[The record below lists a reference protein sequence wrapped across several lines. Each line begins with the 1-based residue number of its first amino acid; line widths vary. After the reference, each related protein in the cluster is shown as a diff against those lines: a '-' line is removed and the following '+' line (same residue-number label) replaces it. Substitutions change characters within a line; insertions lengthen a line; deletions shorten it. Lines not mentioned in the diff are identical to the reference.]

1 MASKTLGSALQR
13 LMVLFL
19 SNGIYLKEEE
29 GHISLN
35 WPEANGLNVVCL
47 CYVYTPKA
55 YVPELQCLE
64 QPKELSMPNAFDEE
78 SWDVNAPYVG

>member
-1 MASKTLGSALQR
+1 MA
-13 LMVLFL
+13 LFL
-19 SNGIYLKEEE
+19 SNGIYLKEE

-55 YVPELQCLE
+55 YVRTRITVFRTAEGAE
-64 QPKELSMPNAFDEE
+64 HGHAH
-78 SWDVNAPYVG
+78 